1 MGLNFLGNVALDS
14 MYSCRVLAYRILSLT
29 RKNVYV
35 REYVLCVCITSVYA
49 QDALESINE
58 ENIHGIKYTFLLLLP
73 SI

>member
-14 MYSCRVLAYRILSLT
+14 MYSCRVLAYHILSLT

-35 REYVLCVCITSVYA
+35 REYVLCVCISSVYV
-49 QDALESINE
+49 DTLESINE

>member
-14 MYSCRVLAYRILSLT
+14 MYSCRVLAYYILSLT

-35 REYVLCVCITSVYA
+35 REYVLCVCITSVYV
-49 QDALESINE
+49 DTLESINE